1 MRIDLIADPSRQ
13 APAWTLRDRL
23 EKLLGPGYECGVIA
37 TTELAAALPNLVVLL
52 VEGDRVAEAREA
64 CRRTCLTAPGCIVL
78 AAGAEDAHAELET
91 LLAAGAADLLY
102 LPASDIEMLARIHRA
117 ASMAPAHQAAGG
129 GAVDP
134 RLAHVIG
141 HSEPIRRLLMRLP
154 RLSTSDAGIMIFG
167 ETGTGKEV
175 FAQAVHR
182 LSDRAGKPWV
192 PINCGAIPVD
202 LMEAELFGH
211 VRGAY
216 TGATSARAGLVEE
229 ADGGT
234 LFLDDVDCLSLAA
247 QSKLL
252 RLLQE
257 REFRPV
263 GSNSLRHADIRVV
276 AASNRDLEGEAGRGS
291 FRKDLYYRLTE
302 LSFTLP
308 PLRERREDIPPL
320 ASHFMRQYARQLRKP
335 MSVMAPQAMRI
346 LSRHDWPGNVRE
358 LQHTIHRAV
367 LLSPGAMLDQSDFQL
382 GGGAAESAGE
392 ASFSGAKARL
402 VRDFERDYIREA
414 LARCDG
420 NITTAARESGKHRR
434 AFFALMRKHGIEP
447 PRASART

>member
-1 MRIDLIADPSRQ
+1 
-13 APAWTLRDRL
+13 
-23 EKLLGPGYECGVIA
+23 
-37 TTELAAALPNLVVLL
+37 
-52 VEGDRVAEAREA
+52 
-64 CRRTCLTAPGCIVL
+64 VL
-78 AAGAEDAHAELET
+78 AAGVADAHAQLET

-102 LPASDIEMLARIHRA
+102 LPASDIEVLARIHRA
-117 ASMAPAHQAAGG
+117 TNMAPAHPSTSGG
-129 GAVDP
+129 PVDP

-141 HSEPIRRLLMRLP
+141 HSESIRRLLMRLP
-154 RLSTSDAGIMIFG
+154 KLSASDAGIMISG

-182 LSDRAGKPWV
+182 LSDRASKPWV

-202 LMEAELFGH
+202 LMEGELFGH

-216 TGATSARAGLVEE
+216 TSATSSRTGLVEE

-234 LFLDDVDCLSLAA
+234 LFLDDVDCLPLAA
-247 QSKLL
+247 QAKLL

-276 AASNRDLEGEAGRGS
+276 AASNRDLESDAGRGL
-291 FRKDLYYRLTE
+291 FRKDLFYRLTA

-320 ASHFMRQYARQLRKP
+320 AAHFARQYAHQLHKP
-335 MSVMAPQAMRI
+335 MPGITPQALRV
-346 LSRHDWPGNVRE
+346 LSWHDWPGNVRE

-367 LLSPGAMLDQSDFQL
+367 LLSSGAMLDPGDFQL
-382 GGGAAESAGE
+382 DGAGESAGG
-392 ASFSGAKARL
+392 ASFSDAKARV
-402 VRDFERDYIREA
+402 VRDFERGYIRDA
-414 LARCDG
+414 LARCNG

-434 AFFALMRKHGIEP
+434 AFFELMRKHGIEP
-447 PRASART
+447 PSASARS

>member
-1 MRIDLIADPSRQ
+1 MRIHLIANPSHQ
-13 APAWTLRDRL
+13 ASAWALRDRL
-23 EKLLGPGYECGVIA
+23 EKLLAPGYSCDVIA
-37 TTELAAALPNLVVLL
+37 DTELAAALPNLAVLL
-52 VEGDRVAEAREA
+52 VEGDRVAEARDA
-64 CRRTCLTAPGCIVL
+64 CRRIFLAAPGCVVL
-78 AAGAEDAHAELET
+78 AAGAADGYAQLET

-102 LPASDIEMLARIHRA
+102 LPASDVEMLARIHRA
-117 ASMAPAHQAAGG
+117 TSMAPTHQAASSGS
-129 GAVDP
+129 VDP

-154 RLSTSDAGIMIFG
+154 KLSASDAGIMITG

-175 FAQAVHR
+175 FARAVHR
-182 LSDRAGKPWV
+182 LSDRASKPWV

-202 LMEAELFGH
+202 LMEGELFGH

-216 TGATSARAGLVEE
+216 TSATSSRTGLVEE

-276 AASNRDLEGEAGRGS
+276 AASNRDLESDAGRGL
-291 FRKDLYYRLTE
+291 FRKDLFYRLSA

-320 ASHFMRQYARQLRKP
+320 AVHFMQQYAHQLRKP
-335 MSVMAPQAMRI
+335 MPGMAPHAMRI

-358 LQHTIHRAV
+358 LQHTIQRAV
-367 LLSPGAMLDQSDFQL
+367 LLSLGAMLDQSDFQL
-382 GGGAAESAGE
+382 GGTGDSAGE
-392 ASFSGAKARL
+392 ASFSDAKARV
-402 VRDFERDYIREA
+402 VRDFERNYIRDA
-414 LARCDG
+414 LARCNG
-420 NITTAARESGKHRR
+420 NITSAARESGKHRR
-434 AFFALMRKHGIEP
+434 AFFELMRKHGIEP
-447 PRASART
+447 SPPSAHS